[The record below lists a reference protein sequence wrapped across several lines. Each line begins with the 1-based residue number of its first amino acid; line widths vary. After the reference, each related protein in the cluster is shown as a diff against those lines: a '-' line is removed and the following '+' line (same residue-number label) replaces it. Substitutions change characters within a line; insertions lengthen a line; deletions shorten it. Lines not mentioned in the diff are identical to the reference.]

1 MTGSELRG
9 TVDWVG
15 RKGPFEV
22 TFDLTPKRGGEVE
35 QVSYGGCEGRGMFRI
50 STEGFR
56 SSQTTRWKKAGD
68 LIQRHLC
75 IEITLKNEPTY
86 LFEVCL
92 ERGAGDL

>member
-1 MTGSELRG
+1 MTESELRG

-22 TFDLTPKRGGEVE
+22 TFDLTPKRGEGVQ
-35 QVSYGGCEGRGMFRI
+35 QVSYEGYEGSGMLGI

-56 SSQTTRWKKAGD
+56 SSQTTSWKKVGD
-68 LIQRHLC
+68 LIRRHLC
-75 IEITLKNEPTY
+75 IEITLKNKPTY